1 MTRAVVASAPFRSR
15 LLVIREFLLESDA
28 GHLYEALL
36 DDLQTT
42 VLPNLRRF
50 PLIGRSYPHPDEPLQ
65 SAESLAAMAR
75 LPRDAAHTLRLYVHG
90 DYLILYA
97 ALPDV
102 VHLLSIRHH
111 REASFQ
117 P

>member
-15 LLVIREFLLESDA
+15 LLAIRQFLLESDVS
-28 GHLYEALL
+28 HRYETLL

-50 PLIGRSYPHPDEPLQ
+50 PLLGRPYPDEPLQ
-65 SAESLAAMAR
+65 STESLAAMGR
-75 LPRDAAHTLRLYVHG
+75 LPRDGARAIRVYVHG

-97 ALPDV
+97 ALPDAI
-102 VHLLSIRHH
+102 HLLSIRHH
-111 REASFQ
+111 RESSFQ
-117 P
+117 S

>member
-1 MTRAVVASAPFRSR
+1 MTLAVVASAPFRSR
-15 LLVIREFLLESDA
+15 LLAIRQFLLGSDA
-28 GHLYEALL
+28 GHLYETLL
-36 DDLQTT
+36 DDLQIT

-50 PLIGRSYPHPDEPLQ
+50 PLLGRPYPDEPLQ
-65 SAESLAAMAR
+65 STESLAAIAR
-75 LPRDAAHTLRLYVHG
+75 LPRDAVHTLRLYVHA

-97 ALPDV
+97 ALTDSI
-102 VHLLSIRHH
+102 HLLSIRHH